1 MVDIAPLNP
10 PCTAAENPRSDLT
23 FEPASR
29 CADSLGVSAL
39 CRSEPVAENRGPKYW
54 ASWAPS
60 TGPQR
65 MASYFLRRIPSH
77 ADLARPG
84 QLLSIRSV
92 GKGHTGF
99 ESSKRAHRYS
109 TRREIVPGSSAG
121 TTQRFCYDSARYG
134 DAARFR
140 NLFHALGKRSF

>member
-10 PCTAAENPRSDLT
+10 PRTAAENPRSYLT

-29 CADSLGVSAL
+29 CADSLGMGAL
-39 CRSEPVAENRGPKYW
+39 CRSEPVAENRGPKFW

-65 MASYFLRRIPSH
+65 MASYFLRRMPSH

-84 QLLSIRSV
+84 QLLSIRIV
-92 GKGHTGF
+92 RKGHTGF
-99 ESSKRAHRYS
+99 ESSNAGRYFRS
-109 TRREIVPGSSAG
+109 REYECIPELVD
-121 TTQRFCYDSARYG
+121 RFTVQLLQSFDL
-134 DAARFR
+134 FPEPHNR
-140 NLFHALGKRSF
+140 NRL